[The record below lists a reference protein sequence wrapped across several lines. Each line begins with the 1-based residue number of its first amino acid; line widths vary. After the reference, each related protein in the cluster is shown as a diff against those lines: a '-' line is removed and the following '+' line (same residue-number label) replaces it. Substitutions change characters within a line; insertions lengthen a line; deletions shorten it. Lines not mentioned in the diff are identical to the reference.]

1 MLITTA
7 ISIIHEIYDFLKLD
21 LLAQV
26 MSWDAQF
33 TPQISQHALLC
44 VRVCSCVHTLNWL
57 IVRVLPLV
65 VRNGYTALKPVHV
78 RD

>member
-7 ISIIHEIYDFLKLD
+7 ISIIHEIYDFLQLD

-26 MSWDAQF
+26 ISWDAQF

-44 VRVCSCVHTLNWL
+44 VRVCSCVHSPNWL
-57 IVRVLPLV
+57 IVLPLV
-65 VRNGYTALKPVHV
+65 VRNGYTALKPVYV